1 MEATSAVSE
10 KYEREIEEI
19 LRKSSFSAPRGP
31 RRPPWW
37 KTGLASE
44 WQRNLSNL
52 SPTRLLALGL
62 VLAMVGYFLRE
73 FAPTLGATV
82 TLIALVLL
90 LGGLALS
97 MSHRSSQ
104 RPRTWRGRSVEGLG
118 PGADLWDSLKRRW
131 QNWRR
136 GRGWS
141 DSR

>member
-1 MEATSAVSE
+1 VPD

-44 WQRNLSNL
+44 WQRKIATV
-52 SPTRLLALGL
+52 SPTRLLTLGL
-62 VLAMVGYFLRE
+62 ILAFLGYFLRE
-73 FAPTLGATV
+73 FAPTFGALV
-82 TLIALVLL
+82 SLIALVLL
-90 LGGLALS
+90 VGGLALS
-97 MSHRSSQ
+97 MNRRNSQSS
-104 RPRTWRGRSVEGLG
+104 RTWRGRSMDG
-118 PGADLWDSLKRRW
+118 PPAFGEVWESLRRRW

-141 DSR
+141 DRR